1 MYKSPI
7 EIIQGEL
14 QTKMDGAIMK
24 AVQKVGINVDKDELL
39 HALAYDRGQ
48 YQLGFRDGK
57 AKAIDELVRCKD
69 CMHTEIDKY
78 APAECQNRCKLSQQY
93 HEPTFFCKCGEPRT
107 DLLEW
112 IHRGDDDEQGV

>member
-14 QTKMDGAIMK
+14 QTEMDGAIMK
-24 AVQKVGINVDKDELL
+24 AVQKVDIIVDKDELL

-57 AKAIDELVRCKD
+57 AEVHGVWLEDSDGNLICSKCKFKFYPIMFKFCPNCGAD
-69 CMHTEIDKY
+69 MRLKGG
-78 APAECQNRCKLSQQY
+78 AE
-93 HEPTFFCKCGEPRT
+93 
-107 DLLEW
+107 
-112 IHRGDDDEQGV
+112 

>member
-1 MYKSPI
+1 MRFV
-7 EIIQGEL
+7 
-14 QTKMDGAIMK
+14 D
-24 AVQKVGINVDKDELL
+24 VDKIDWRLIIPTNVTIAEENMI
-39 HALAYDRGQ
+39 HC
-48 YQLGFRDGK
+48 
-57 AKAIDELVRCKD
+57 AKKLVERQPTVDAVDVTRCKD

-112 IHRGDDDEQGV
+112 IHRGDDDE

>member
-1 MYKSPI
+1 MSGRYIDADALKKTYGMADKCSDCVTNSRDC
-7 EIIQGEL
+7 QFNFTF
-14 QTKMDGAIMK
+14 TKMDFCGW
-24 AVQKVGINVDKDELL
+24 
-39 HALAYDRGQ
+39 
-48 YQLGFRDGK
+48 
-57 AKAIDELVRCKD
+57 IDDAPTADVVEVTRCKD

-112 IHRGDDDEQGV
+112 IHRGDDDE